1 MNTMLDYDL
10 IHKPQLFNSTK
21 LGRDQINA
29 GIQPSMNRSIS
40 SKNAAFKSMSLTA
53 AGETVCKNTNPTAH
67 WSSTY
72 RNVNEVVD
80 ASEKIKSRRPLWSI
94 NRQAYSS
101 SRGRYM
107 TEFGE
112 AFGKHGHNPRDILPN
127 DATKQAN
134 KINDLSVG
142 STKVTM
148 HIPGYNGFIPQ
159 IDVNEKAVNQSKGQN
174 ARNTIVKQ
182 NIVENYCV
190 KLPGYQ
196 GHQPMSV
203 VNDRGSIRPTCLSTK
218 GEAFN

>member
-1 MNTMLDYDL
+1 
-10 IHKPQLFNSTK
+10 
-21 LGRDQINA
+21 
-29 GIQPSMNRSIS
+29 
-40 SKNAAFKSMSLTA
+40 
-53 AGETVCKNTNPTAH
+53 
-67 WSSTY
+67 
-72 RNVNEVVD
+72 
-80 ASEKIKSRRPLWSI
+80 
-94 NRQAYSS
+94 
-101 SRGRYM
+101 M

-112 AFGKHGHNPRDILPN
+112 AIGKNGHNPRDILPSES
-127 DATKQAN
+127 TKQMN

-142 STKVTM
+142 STKVTN

-159 IDVNEKAVNQSKGQN
+159 IDVNEKAVDQSKGAN
-174 ARNTIVKQ
+174 ARNTIIKQ